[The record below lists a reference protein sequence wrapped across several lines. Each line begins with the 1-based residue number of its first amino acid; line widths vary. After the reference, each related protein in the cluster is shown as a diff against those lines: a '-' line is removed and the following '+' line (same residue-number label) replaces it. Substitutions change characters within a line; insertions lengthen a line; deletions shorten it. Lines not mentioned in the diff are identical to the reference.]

1 MATKAQIKAN
11 KKNSQK
17 STGPRT
23 AEGKAAVSHNAVKH
37 GLFASAPV
45 INGEDQGR
53 FDLRRAVMLDEWQ
66 PVGPMETMI
75 AERIVSLSWRLN
87 RTERMQN
94 QVFDEMIE
102 WMGPTPVDYYIR
114 DSVPAD
120 MRGSEEKFTVP
131 EPARALGRIARKDW
145 AGSKVLERLMIYERR
160 IENSMLKMIRMLKK
174 LQIARRIEKEIE
186 QDLQAEAAAITNPE
200 ASLKKQ
206 SQFTQ
211 AMDDIMAYA
220 GKDYN
225 YSDGSAAAQNKPNQ
239 SQFQGYPEGAER
251 RGGAGQAI
259 SASEVGG

>member
-1 MATKAQIKAN
+1 MTTEAQTNAN
-11 KKNSQK
+11 RQNAEK

-102 WMGPTPVDYYIR
+102 WMGPTPIDYYIR
-114 DSVPAD
+114 DSAPASL
-120 MRGSEEKFTVP
+120 RGSEEKFTVP
-131 EPARALGRIARKDW
+131 EPAKALGRIARKDW

-206 SQFTQ
+206 SQFTR

-225 YSDGSAAAQNKPNQ
+225 YREGSAAAENKANQ
-239 SQFQGYPEGAER
+239 SQFEM
-251 RGGAGQAI
+251 QATP
-259 SASEVGG
+259 SARTKGEIAPPPLPLQ